1 MAYSRNS
8 LVFAEKLNLTTDAT
22 GLTSELDLKGKELCG
37 ILVSSSDWTA
47 ASITLMTATVSGGT
61 FYPVHSSSGEVS
73 RTGAGETYFTL
84 NEEEVRGLRFIKV
97 RSGTSGTPVPQAAAR
112 ELYVFSRDIS

>member
-1 MAYSRNS
+1 MAYDNYSM
-8 LVFAEKLNLTTDAT
+8 VFAEKLDLTTDAT
-22 GLTSELDLKGKELCG
+22 GLTSELDLKGKHLCG
-37 ILVSSSDWTA
+37 ILVGSSDWTA
-47 ASITLMTATVSGGT
+47 ASLTLMVSPTSGGT

-73 RTGAGETYFTL
+73 RVGAGETYFTL

-97 RSGTSGTPVPQAAAR
+97 RSGTSGTPVAQAAAR